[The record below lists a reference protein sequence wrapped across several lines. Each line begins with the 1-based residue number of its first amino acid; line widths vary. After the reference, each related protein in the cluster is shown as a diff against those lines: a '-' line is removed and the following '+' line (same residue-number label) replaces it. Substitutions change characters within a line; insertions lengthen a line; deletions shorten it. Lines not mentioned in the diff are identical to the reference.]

1 VKRSAAAVKVTANF
15 ERNLASIRDFLIVAE
30 AAPAFDALVESLNDR
45 VIPAMER
52 FPDIGADF
60 AARAPLSREGQ
71 FLFDR
76 LVALAGPD
84 AEVRQWIEGDYVI
97 LYLVRGGSIFLL
109 SIKHHRQLSFDF
121 GGHWP

>member
-1 VKRSAAAVKVTANF
+1 MKRRAAAVKVTANF
-15 ERNLASIRDFLIVAE
+15 ERNLASIREFLVSAE
-30 AAPAFDALVESLNDR
+30 AAPAFAALIERLNGQM
-45 VIPAMER
+45 IPAMER

-71 FLFDR
+71 VLFDR
-76 LVALAGPD
+76 LVALAGAD
-84 AEVRQWIEGDYVI
+84 AELRQWIEGDYVI

>member
-1 VKRSAAAVKVTANF
+1 VKRRAVAVKVTANF
-15 ERNLASIRDFLIVAE
+15 ERNLDSNRDFLVSAE
-30 AAPAFDALVESLNDR
+30 ARPTFASVIKSLIDR
-45 VIPAMER
+45 VVPAMER

-71 FLFDR
+71 VLFDR
-76 LVALAGPD
+76 LIALAGPN
-84 AEVRQWIEGDYVI
+84 AEARQWIEGDYVI

-121 GGHWP
+121 SGHWP

>member
-1 VKRSAAAVKVTANF
+1 VKRRAAAVKVTANF
-15 ERNLASIRDFLIVAE
+15 ERNLASIREFLVGAE
-30 AAPAFDALVESLNDR
+30 AAPAFEALIERLSTEM
-45 VIPAMER
+45 IPAMER

-71 FLFDR
+71 VLFDR
-76 LVALAGPD
+76 LVALMGPD
-84 AEVRQWIEGDYVI
+84 ADVRQWIEGDYVI

-121 GGHWP
+121 SGHWP

>member
-1 VKRSAAAVKVTANF
+1 MKRRVAAVKVTANF
-15 ERNLASIRDFLIVAE
+15 ERNLDSIRDFLVSSD
-30 AAPAFDALVESLNDR
+30 AAQAFAALIESLTDR

-60 AARAPLSREGQ
+60 TARAPLSREGQ
-71 FLFDR
+71 VLFDR
-76 LVALAGPD
+76 LVALAGSEAD
-84 AEVRQWIEGDYVI
+84 VRQWIEGDYVI

-121 GGHWP
+121 GGQWP

>member
-1 VKRSAAAVKVTANF
+1 MKRRAAAVKITANF
-15 ERNLASIRDFLIVAE
+15 ERNLASIREVAH
-30 AAPAFDALVESLNDR
+30 LNDR
-45 VIPAMER
+45 VIPAVER

>member
-1 VKRSAAAVKVTANF
+1 MKRRTAAVKVTANF
-15 ERNLASIRDFLIVAE
+15 ERNLASIREFLVAAE
-30 AAPAFDALVESLNDR
+30 GAHAFAALIESLNDR

-52 FPDIGADF
+52 FPDIGANF

-71 FLFDR
+71 VLFDR
-76 LVALAGPD
+76 LIALAGPD

-121 GGHWP
+121 SGHWP

>member
-1 VKRSAAAVKVTANF
+1 VKRGGAAVKVTANF
-15 ERNLASIRDFLIVAE
+15 ERNLASIGE
-30 AAPAFDALVESLNDR
+30 VEYLHDR

-60 AARAPLSREGQ
+60 TARAPLSREGQ
-71 FLFDR
+71 VLFDR
-76 LVALAGPD
+76 LVALAGAD
-84 AEVRQWIEGDYVI
+84 AEVRQWIEGDYII
-97 LYLVRGGSIFLL
+97 LYLVRGRSIFLL

>member
-1 VKRSAAAVKVTANF
+1 VKRRAAVKVTANF
-15 ERNLASIRDFLIVAE
+15 ERNLVSIREFLVSAD
-30 AAPAFDALVESLNDR
+30 AAPAFTALVESLDDR
-45 VIPAMER
+45 VIPAMES

-71 FLFDR
+71 VLFER

-84 AEVRQWIEGDYVI
+84 AEVRQWIEGDDVI
-97 LYLVRGGSIFLL
+97 LYLVRGRSIFLL

>member
-1 VKRSAAAVKVTANF
+1 MKRRVAVKITANF
-15 ERNLASIRDFLIVAE
+15 ERNLASIREFLVSAD
-30 AAPAFDALVESLNDR
+30 AAPAFAALVEDLTDR
-45 VIPAMER
+45 MIPAMER

-60 AARAPLSREGQ
+60 VSRAPLSREGQ
-71 FLFDR
+71 VLFDR

-84 AEVRQWIEGDYVI
+84 AQVRQWIEGDYVV
-97 LYLVRGGSIFLL
+97 LYRVRRSSIFLL

>member
-1 VKRSAAAVKVTANF
+1 VKRRAAAVKVTANF
-15 ERNLASIRDFLIVAE
+15 ERNLASIREFLVSAE
-30 AAPAFDALVESLNDR
+30 SAPAFAALVENLTDR

-52 FPDIGADF
+52 FPDIGASF
-60 AARAPLSREGQ
+60 MARAPLSREGQ
-71 FLFDR
+71 VLFDR
-76 LVALAGPD
+76 LAALAGPD

-97 LYLVRGGSIFLL
+97 LYLVRGASVVLL

>member
-1 VKRSAAAVKVTANF
+1 MTRRAVAVKVTANF
-15 ERNLASIRDFLIVAE
+15 ERNLESIREFLASADAESAFVALIE
-30 AAPAFDALVESLNDR
+30 HLNAR
-45 VIPAMER
+45 MIPTLER

-71 FLFDR
+71 VLFDR
-76 LVALAGPD
+76 LAALTGPD
-84 AEVRQWIEGDYVI
+84 AQVRQWIEGDYIV
-97 LYLVRGGSIFLL
+97 LYRVRGGSIFLL

>member
-1 VKRSAAAVKVTANF
+1 MKRRAAAVRVTANF
-15 ERNLASIRDFLIVAE
+15 ERNLDSIRDFLVSAD
-30 AAPAFDALVESLNDR
+30 AAHAFAALIESLSDR

-60 AARAPLSREGQ
+60 TARAPLSREGQ
-71 FLFDR
+71 VLFDR
-76 LVALAGPD
+76 LVALAGSG

-97 LYLVRGGSIFLL
+97 PYLVRGGSIFLL